1 MILMEKS
8 LGVERMTKII
18 VSEDC
23 GNSPKII
30 FIEKFTAAFAK
41 RDAKFILGNVTDDIR
56 WNIVGDTLIEGKD
69 NFAAI
74 LAQMKNENLLELTV
88 RHIATHG
95 KVGAVDG
102 TFILEDGKIR
112 AFCDVYEFNG
122 AKGTAVKEITSY
134 VIDIN
139 HDA

>member
-1 MILMEKS
+1 
-8 LGVERMTKII
+8 MTKII

-23 GNSPKII
+23 GNSPKNI

-41 RDAKFILGNVTDDIR
+41 RDAKFILGNVTEDIR

-69 NFAAI
+69 NFSEI
-74 LAQMKNENLLELTV
+74 LARMKNENVLELNV

-95 KVGAVDG
+95 KAGAVDG
-102 TFILEDGKIR
+102 TVILEDGKIR

-122 AKGTAVKEITSY
+122 VKGTAVKEITSY
-134 VIDIN
+134 VIEIN

>member
-1 MILMEKS
+1 
-8 LGVERMTKII
+8 MTKII

-23 GNSPKII
+23 GNSPKNL
-30 FIEKFTAAFAK
+30 FIEKLTAAFAK

-69 NFAAI
+69 NFGEA
-74 LAQMKNENLLELTV
+74 LERMKNEKVAELSI

-95 KVGAVDG
+95 KAGAVDG
-102 TFILEDGKIR
+102 TVILEDGKTR

-134 VIDIN
+134 VIDIR
-139 HDA
+139 

>member
-1 MILMEKS
+1 
-8 LGVERMTKII
+8 MTKII
-18 VSEDC
+18 VSADC
-23 GNSPKII
+23 GNSPKNI
-30 FIEKFTAAFAK
+30 FIEKLTAAFAK

-69 NFAAI
+69 NFAAT
-74 LAQMKNENLLELTV
+74 LAQMKNEKVLELTI

-95 KVGAVDG
+95 KAGAVDG
-102 TFILEDGKIR
+102 TVILEDGKPR

-134 VIDIN
+134 VIEID